1 VELTE
6 VIKKRR
12 SIGNLTDEV
21 PDRQVIE
28 QLLESARW
36 APNHYRTEPYSFIV
50 LSGKGRDRLGD
61 AYGRI
66 NQEALGDNASEEDK
80 QAAYDKGMKKAHRA
94 PYIIIV
100 RLEPSSLTKV
110 VFAEEIAATACAVH
124 NILLSVT
131 DVGLGAIWRS
141 GDPTYH
147 SIMKK
152 TFDVSEEGL
161 VCGCVYVGYPA
172 TVPQDPKKRPLNEMV
187 TWVSE

>member
-1 VELTE
+1 VELAE

-21 PDRQVIE
+21 PERQLIE

-36 APNHYRTEPYSFIV
+36 APNHYRTEPYSFTV

-66 NQEALGDNASEEDK
+66 NQEALEDTASEEDK
-80 QAAYDKGMKKAHRA
+80 QAAYEKGMKKAHRA
-94 PYIIIV
+94 PYIIVV
-100 RLEPSSLTKV
+100 RLEPSSLAKV
-110 VFAEEIAATACAVH
+110 VFAEEIAATACAVQ

-131 DVGLGAIWRS
+131 DLGLGAIWRS
-141 GDPTYH
+141 GDPAYH
-147 SIMKK
+147 PIMKEA
-152 TFDVSEEGL
+152 FDVSEEGL
-161 VCGCVYVGYPA
+161 VFGCVYVGYPA
-172 TVPQDPKKRPLNEMV
+172 IVPQDPKKRSLDNIV